1 MKEAT
6 MKAISFAPPDV
17 FEPTPVHLDILRTVG
32 DKQSCHIGQ
41 VVDDLRTVHS
51 ESSVRSGVRVLLSKR
66 YLDGGKSSSEIILRL
81 TSRGRLL
88 IQPSQPTN

>member
-6 MKAISFAPPDV
+6 MKAISFETPELFV
-17 FEPTPVHLDILRTVG
+17 PTPVHLDILQAVA
-32 DKQSCHIGQ
+32 DKQSCHISQ
-41 VVDDLRTVHS
+41 VVQKLYPGHS

-66 YLDGGKSSSEIILRL
+66 YLDGGRSSSEIILRL

-88 IQPSQPTN
+88 ISPAPTS

>member
-6 MKAISFAPPDV
+6 MKAISFAPAEV

-32 DKQSCHIGQ
+32 DLRSCHISQ
-41 VVDDLRTVHS
+41 VVSALESLHS
-51 ESSVRSGVRVLLSKR
+51 ESRVRSDIRVLLSKR
-66 YLDGGKSSSEIILRL
+66 YLDGGKASSEIILRL

-88 IQPSQPTN
+88 IQPPEAS

>member
-6 MKAISFAPPDV
+6 MKSISFAPPEV
-17 FEPTPVHLDILRTVG
+17 FVPTPVHLDILKAVA
-32 DKQSCHIGQ
+32 DKQSCHINQ
-41 VVDDLRTVHS
+41 VVQALHNVHS

-81 TSRGRLL
+81 TSRGRLM
-88 IQPSQPTN
+88 IQPASTS